1 MNLKACQKK
10 QNQQNGF
17 CQAFHI
23 LKAIIYDIAEGGLT
37 LRAAGLVYISF
48 LSIVPLLAF
57 SFSVLKAF
65 GVHNAMEPLLLE
77 LLEPLGDKGIE
88 ITSRITEFVGNMKV
102 ATLGTFG
109 LIILLYTIFA
119 LTSKI
124 EDAFNHTW
132 RVPNN
137 RNFLDRFTRYL
148 SIIVVGPIL
157 MFSAFGLSASI
168 LHSHWFQDANQLSF
182 ASDIL
187 KNLTYIAPKLLIIM
201 AFSFAYWFIPNT
213 RVKFKSA
220 LIGGL
225 FAGTIWILAG
235 WGFASYVSNATQQVA
250 IYSVF
255 ASLLFFIIWI
265 NVGWL
270 ILLTG
275 SSIACYIQ
283 HPEYA
288 FYRQDKLELAS
299 KDREKLAV
307 LLLKTIAKRHYAKQP
322 PYTLDELQQQLQ
334 IPSLVIEPLLRTLQ
348 RHQFITRDAA
358 DEPHYLPL
366 SPMSETTIEQVIEAI
381 QTGDEE
387 QIRLGKRMLHDLPE
401 VEPLQITI
409 KDSLNE
415 AGIKLT

>member
-1 MNLKACQKK
+1 MYLKACQKK

-17 CQAFHI
+17 CRALHI
-23 LKAIIYDIAEGGLT
+23 LKAIIHDIAEGGLT

-65 GVHNAMEPLLLE
+65 GVHNAMEPLLLQ

-88 ITSRITEFVGNMKV
+88 ITSRITEFVSNMKV

-119 LTSKI
+119 LTSRM

-148 SIIVVGPIL
+148 SIIVVAPIL
-157 MFSAFGLSASI
+157 MFSALGISASI
-168 LHSHWFQDANQLSF
+168 SHSHWFQDANQISF

-187 KNLTYIAPKLLIIM
+187 KYLAFISPKLLIIM

-213 RVKFKSA
+213 QVKFKSA

-225 FAGTIWILAG
+225 FAGTLWIVAG

-270 ILLTG
+270 ILLIG
-275 SSIACYIQ
+275 SSIACYVQ
-283 HPEYA
+283 HSEYA

-299 KDREKLAV
+299 RDRERLAI
-307 LLLKTIAKRHYAKQP
+307 LLLKTIAQRYYAKQA

-334 IPSLVIEPLLRTLQ
+334 IPSLVIEPLLNTLQ

-358 DEPHYLPL
+358 DETHYLPL
-366 SPMSETTIEQVIEAI
+366 SPMSETTIEQVIKAI
-381 QTGDEE
+381 RAGNEE
-387 QIRLGKRMLHDLPE
+387 QIQLGRSMLHDFPE
-401 VEPLQITI
+401 VEPSQTTI
-409 KDSLNE
+409 KALLQKSDS
-415 AGIKLT
+415 T